1 MHRLQDQTDVFAA
14 GNDVNNPES
23 QACPSCEYERASR
36 GKPVFRDGK
45 MHCLECGGSWKEL
58 GNTDFAGDTAFMP
71 SPTTEIIFPNARADA
86 VPPPKS
92 LNPTNDPGWAR
103 KRAFGLL
110 TCSFLLIAGI
120 GITLILITYN
130 SANRTVGGL
139 RVASVEF
146 EELVRGDLGKVI
158 RVKGTI
164 ANSGDSSERVPRIM
178 LVLKKANGGE
188 LTRWYYNSPVVKLVP
203 GGKTR
208 FVSSIQYDTPFI
220 ASVEALFE

>member
-14 GNDVNNPES
+14 GNDVNKPES

-36 GKPVFRDGK
+36 GKPVLRDGK
-45 MHCLECGGSWKEL
+45 MHCLECGGSWKEF
-58 GNTDFAGDTAFMP
+58 GNTDFASDGEFIP
-71 SPTTEIIFPNARADA
+71 SPTTDVFVQNANADA

-92 LNPTNDPGWAR
+92 QNSTNDPGWA
-103 KRAFGLL
+103 KKGVFGFLA
-110 TCSFLLIAGI
+110 CGFLLIAGI
-120 GITLILITYN
+120 GIMLIFIAYN
-130 SANRTVGGL
+130 SANRTVDGL
-139 RVASVEF
+139 QVASVEF

-164 ANSGDSSERVPRIM
+164 ANSGDSSERVPRIL

-188 LTRWYYNSPVVKLVP
+188 LTRWYYNSPVVKLAP